1 MVLLETLFPT
11 VRYDGDGRTLVSC
24 CPVNQHIPSS
34 DPIYWE
40 RFDQVTQSSDIDLLR
55 CLYIVNLGVEALFDH
70 ASL

>member
-1 MVLLETLFPT
+1 MAMGEHW
-11 VRYDGDGRTLVSC
+11 

-40 RFDQVTQSSDIDLLR
+40 RFGQVTQSSDIDLLR